1 MCSLQTGLWAL
12 IVFTVLVRGLDVSP
26 GVGFWVHDKPRNFGE
41 LQLALPLIIFPC
53 FFMFFRLW
61 QDHCNQCTEESY
73 KGAPLFFRHSFI
85 SFGHGSLLH
94 ILKWPAC
101 SWVLELLCC
110 RARYCSPFTDVIWRF
125 YPEIWLIGSTCWLN
139 WIATIVGQCPH
150 SSRSKINWPPISA
163 CSVVHFPNF
172 FVGSYLIIPTYLLT
186 QSIYRIGCWFYIHPN
201 YLVLGSYVYQFSLNG
216 EPVAATNWVS
226 QPHNSYRW

>member
-172 FVGSYLIIPTYLLT
+172 LLVHISSYPLTCWLNPFTELVVGST
-186 QSIYRIGCWFYIHPN
+186 SIQTIWC
-201 YLVLGSYVYQFSLNG
+201 
-216 EPVAATNWVS
+216 
-226 QPHNSYRW
+226 

>member
-53 FFMFFRLW
+53 LFMFFRLW

-172 FVGSYLIIPTYLLT
+172 LLVHISSYPLTCWLNPFTELVVGST
-186 QSIYRIGCWFYIHPN
+186 SIQTIWC
-201 YLVLGSYVYQFSLNG
+201 
-216 EPVAATNWVS
+216 
-226 QPHNSYRW
+226 

>member
-163 CSVVHFPNF
+163 CSVVHFPIFLLVHISSYPLTCWLNPF
-172 FVGSYLIIPTYLLT
+172 TELVVGST
-186 QSIYRIGCWFYIHPN
+186 SIQTIWC
-201 YLVLGSYVYQFSLNG
+201 
-216 EPVAATNWVS
+216 
-226 QPHNSYRW
+226 

>member
-53 FFMFFRLW
+53 LFMFFRLW

-172 FVGSYLIIPTYLLT
+172 LLVHISSYPLTCWLNPFTELVVGST
-186 QSIYRIGCWFYIHPN
+186 SI
-201 YLVLGSYVYQFSLNG
+201 
-216 EPVAATNWVS
+216 
-226 QPHNSYRW
+226 QPIWC